1 MSADQSGSSA
11 NPLSPEEIGRMWQHG
26 LHLDTMLFQRS
37 NLFLVAQ
44 SVLLVSFT
52 SLLSIILDPSKGV
65 AGARLLLAAR
75 AVAAFGLLLTIVWC
89 YIGHRHL
96 RYYSLQSSRL
106 RMQLAEYNLLRENWR
121 QRRPSSL
128 PLVTYFLPALSAAI
142 WLLMLVVTWR

>member
-1 MSADQSGSSA
+1 VIRG
-11 NPLSPEEIGRMWQHG
+11 G
-26 LHLDTMLFQRS
+26 
-37 NLFLVAQ
+37 FLA
-44 SVLLVSFT
+44 
-52 SLLSIILDPSKGV
+52 
-65 AGARLLLAAR
+65 LACFV